1 MRNKIWLVLN
11 YIIFAWI
18 FNSWMLHIQQIRKN
32 NNHAN
37 NLHFSQTPKPVYRKL
52 QHGEK
57 IFSKFQSQPR
67 FPRKMILYSL
77 TKFVVIKTWTN
88 IQWLSRLDLR
98 FLQTS
103 RQIYRKLKCTEKIF
117 EKFQRLPR
125 FLRKMVLDSSSK
137 FCIFESL
144 PTFSRT

>member
-1 MRNKIWLVLN
+1 MRHKIWLVLN
-11 YIIFAWI
+11 YIVFAQI
-18 FNSWMLHIQQIRKN
+18 FNSWMLEKIRKN
-32 NNHAN
+32 NNHTN
-37 NLHFSQTPKPVYRKL
+37 NLHFSQTPKPVYREL

-67 FPRKMILYSL
+67 FPRKVILYSL
-77 TKFVVIKTWTN
+77 TKFVIIKTWTN
-88 IQWLSRLDLR
+88 IQWLSRLDLC

-103 RQIYRKLKCTEKIF
+103 RQIYRKLQCTEKIF
-117 EKFQRLPR
+117 EKFQHLPR
-125 FLRKMVLDSSSK
+125 FFRKMVLDSWSK

>member
-37 NLHFSQTPKPVYRKL
+37 NLHFSQTSKPFYRKL

-67 FPRKMILYSL
+67 FPRKMLLYSL
-77 TKFVVIKTWTN
+77 TNFVIIKTWTN

-103 RQIYRKLKCTEKIF
+103 RQIYRKLQCTEKIF
-117 EKFQRLPR
+117 EKFQHLPR
-125 FLRKMVLDSSSK
+125 SLRKMVLDSSSK